1 MFGGGSLVT
10 EEFQALS
17 FILNM
22 QQEQNYTSLLMKN

>member
-10 EEFQALS
+10 EESQSTF